1 MNSSTIDHDCCLEDN
16 IVLSSNVIL
25 GGNVYIM
32 NGAQLGIK
40 TIIHQNQVIGS
51 YTMIG
56 MGSIVTKK
64 KEIVT
69 RLYFFGKPIKK
80 KGINKIGLKRNMISK
95 DRLKKEVLRFNDIKR
110 YIKMIKKLSIIV
122 PVFNEANNISKF
134 LNRLYL
140 VLKKI
145 NLDYEIIFVLDPS
158 SDNTEKNY

>member
-1 MNSSTIDHDCCLEDN
+1 MIMVFIFGMTTIIIMRVNLYDPFCGA
-16 IVLSSNVIL
+16 IIL

-64 KEIVT
+64 KKLLPGYI
-69 RLYFFGKPIKK
+69 FFGKPIKK

-95 DRLKKEVLRFNDIKR
+95 DRLKKEVLRFNDIKKD
-110 YIKMIKKLSIIV
+110 I
-122 PVFNEANNISKF
+122 
-134 LNRLYL
+134 
-140 VLKKI
+140 
-145 NLDYEIIFVLDPS
+145 
-158 SDNTEKNY
+158 